1 MVLDMCQRVLQDDRQ
16 TEKEARTAAQLAMV
30 VLHHCKGRVDEYIPP
45 MLVMISERVKTVSDT
60 EKTCWIIPPHT
71 RLDDTRK
78 RYAHKRNAHK
88 RKMHTRITPAKR
100 YISGARLQKHTLN
113 TYIHTLV
120 VDGDIDNTH
129 NTSNTR
135 ELNLDE

>member
-60 EKTCWIIPPHT
+60 EKTCWNIPQSA
-71 RLDDTRK
+71 RLNYTRK
-78 RYAHKRNAHK
+78 RHAHERNAHK
-88 RKMHTRITPAKR
+88 HKMDTRNMR
-100 YISGARLQKHTLN
+100 AREAIYTWHAFAETHS
-113 TYIHTLV
+113 IRIVHTLV
-120 VDGDIDNTH
+120 VDTD
-129 NTSNTR
+129 
-135 ELNLDE
+135 LDQHS